1 MLKRCFLSA
10 MLLFFSVP
18 LFSQTSAKPPL
29 RWGGD
34 AEGGAPYSFPN
45 PKDPSKIIGYEVD
58 LVDALA
64 AEMNRRPE
72 FVQNQWDGLVPGLQR
87 GNYDLIVSGLEITA
101 DRQQEISFSEPYY
114 LTFEQLTVRQETD
127 DINSL
132 ADCSGRT
139 VGTLKFSLADR
150 ILRAQPNVDVRSYE
164 GDVTVYEDLANRRLD
179 AVLLDYPIAIYYGK
193 PNNKL
198 KMVGEPIGRM
208 MYGIGV
214 RKEDAELLEEVNRA
228 LETISENGKLRQ
240 ILERWGLW
248 NELMAEYLNDTEPST
263 MAASEYE
270 AYLKTIKVK
279 RTLLQR
285 LVQYVSYL
293 PLLGKGAIITL
304 ELSIISMIVAVV
316 IGLLVTLLRLYM
328 PPPISKIAV
337 LYVEIM
343 RGTPLLLQLFFIF
356 YGLPN
361 IGIKLSPFLAAII
374 GLGLNYAAYEAEL
387 YRAGIQSIPHAQ
399 MEAALAL
406 GMTKAQAIRHII
418 LPQAVRFVIPPVT
431 NDFIALLK
439 DSSLVSVITMVEL
452 TKVYGQLAATYYDYF
467 GIGILAAAM
476 YLLIGLPFV
485 RLSRLAERH
494 FNYQGRAPVKA
505 PVSRRKMSAA

>member
-1 MLKRCFLSA
+1 
-10 MLLFFSVP
+10 
-18 LFSQTSAKPPL
+18 L

-34 AEGGAPYSFPN
+34 AEGGAPYSFPD
-45 PKDPSKIIGYEVD
+45 PRDPSKIIGYEVD
-58 LVDALA
+58 LVAALA
-64 AEMNRRPE
+64 AEMNRQPE

-87 GNYDLIVSGLEITA
+87 GNYDIIVSGLEITL
-101 DRQQEISFSEPYY
+101 DRQQEISFSDPYY
-114 LTFEQLTVRQETD
+114 ITFEQLTVRQETD
-127 DINSL
+127 DIHSL
-132 ADCSGRT
+132 ADCSGKT

-150 ILRAQPNVDVRSYE
+150 ILHAQPNVDVRSYE

-179 AVLLDYPIAIYYGK
+179 AVLMDHPIAIYYGK
-193 PNNKL
+193 PKTKL
-198 KMVGEPIGRM
+198 KLVGAPISRM
-208 MYGIGV
+208 QYGIGV
-214 RKEDAELLEEVNRA
+214 RKEDSDLLAEVNRA
-228 LETISENGKLRQ
+228 LKSISDEGKLRE
-240 ILERWGLW
+240 ILDRWGLW
-248 NELMAEYLNDTEPST
+248 NDLMAQHLHDNRPATVP
-263 MAASEYE
+263 ASEYE
-270 AYLKTIKVK
+270 AYLKTIKVSRK
-279 RTLLQR
+279 PEER
-285 LVQYVSYL
+285 LRQYLGYL
-293 PLLGKGAIITL
+293 PLLGKGAVITV
-304 ELSIISMIVAVV
+304 ELSIVSMFWAVV
-316 IGLLVTLLRLYM
+316 IGLLVTLVRLYL
-328 PPPISKIAV
+328 PRPISKIAV

-361 IGIKLSPFLAAII
+361 VGIKLAPFLAAVI

-387 YRAGIQSIPHAQ
+387 YRAGIQSIPHTQ

-406 GMTKAQAIRHII
+406 GMTRAQAVRHII

-494 FNYQGRAPVKA
+494 FNYQGRTPVKA
-505 PVSRRKMSAA
+505 PAN

>member
-1 MLKRCFLSA
+1 MWNRYLLPAFLLSYS
-10 MLLFFSVP
+10 FS
-18 LFSQTSAKPPL
+18 LFSQTLDKPVL

-45 PKDPSKIIGYEVD
+45 PRDPSKIIGYEVD
-58 LVDALA
+58 LVEALA
-64 AEMNRRPE
+64 TQMHRRAE

-87 GNYDLIVSGLEITA
+87 GNYDIIVSGLEITA
-101 DRQQEISFSEPYY
+101 DRQQEINFSHPYY
-114 LTFEQLTVRQETD
+114 ITFEQLTVRQETD

-150 ILRAQPNVDVRSYE
+150 ILQAQPNVDVRSYE

-193 PNNKL
+193 PNKKL
-198 KMVGEPIGRM
+198 KMVGEPIGRI

-214 RKEDAELLEEVNRA
+214 RKEDAELLAAINRA
-228 LETISENGKLRQ
+228 LKTISENGKLRE

-248 NELMAEYLNDTEPST
+248 NTTMAQYLHDAGPST
-263 MAASEYE
+263 VPASDYE
-270 AYLKTIKVK
+270 AYLQTIKVR
-279 RTLLQR
+279 RTWWGR
-285 LVQYVSYL
+285 LRQYAGYL
-293 PLLGKGAIITL
+293 PLLGKGAVITL
-304 ELSIISMIVAVV
+304 ELSIISMLVAVAV
-316 IGLLVTLLRLYM
+316 GLLVTLLRLYV
-328 PPPISKIAV
+328 PAPISKIAV

-361 IGIKLSPFLAAII
+361 IGIKLSPFLAAIM

-406 GMTKAQAIRHII
+406 GMTRAQAVRHII

-476 YLLIGLPFV
+476 YLLVGLPFV

-494 FNYQGRAPVKA
+494 FNYQSRIPVKA
-505 PVSRRKMSAA
+505 TISQ